1 MRHLFISVLLGIM
14 MLGSFAPVSMAQAS
28 DVYDQRT
35 HNLYNQI
42 RCPVCS
48 GQSIAESDVVI
59 SVSIRK
65 YVQARIA
72 AGDSDAVIKQN
83 LVERY
88 GQDILFEPEFAAST
102 LPLWLAPWCVLVL
115 LLGGLWYLTGKSRAK
130 NN

>member
-1 MRHLFISVLLGIM
+1 MIRVFISALLGL
-14 MLGSFAPVSMAQAS
+14 MLLSQFAPMGMGQAS

-35 HNLYNQI
+35 HDLYNEI

-48 GQSIAESDVVI
+48 GQSIAESDVLI
-59 SVSIRK
+59 SVSIRE

-72 AGDSDAVIKQN
+72 AGDSYVVIKQN

-102 LPLWLAPWCVLVL
+102 LPLWLALVL
-115 LLGGLWYLTGKSRAK
+115 LLGGLWYQTGKTRAEK
-130 NN
+130 S

>member
-1 MRHLFISVLLGIM
+1 MRRLLICVLLGVVW
-14 MLGSFAPVSMAQAS
+14 LGCFAPASMAQAS

-35 HNLYNQI
+35 HDLYNEI

-48 GQSIAESDVVI
+48 GQSIAESDVLI
-59 SVSIRK
+59 SVSIRE

-88 GQDILFEPEFAAST
+88 GQDILFEPEFTAST
-102 LPLWLAPWCVLVL
+102 LPLWLAPWVALVL
-115 LLGGLWYLTGKSRAK
+115 LLGGLWYQTGKSRAE
-130 NN
+130 NT